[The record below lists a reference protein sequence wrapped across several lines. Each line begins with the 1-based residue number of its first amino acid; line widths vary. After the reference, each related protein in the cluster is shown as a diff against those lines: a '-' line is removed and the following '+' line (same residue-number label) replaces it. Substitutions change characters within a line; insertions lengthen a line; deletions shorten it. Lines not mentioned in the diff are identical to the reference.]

1 MKRDLA
7 AYAGALG
14 VLVVMDAVWLGFV
27 ATDFYRDRI
36 GHLMAESP
44 RLGVAAA
51 FYLLYLVGVVIFAVR
66 PALAAGSATRAVLL
80 GGGFGFFAYMTYD
93 LTNLSTLRDWPVSVA
108 VVDMAW
114 GTLLSA
120 ASAWGGYRAAWA
132 VSPAGGRGTP

>member
-7 AYAGALG
+7 AYGGALA

-36 GHLMAESP
+36 GHLMAAQP
-44 RLGVAAA
+44 RFGVAAA

-66 PALAAGSATRAVLL
+66 PALAAGSATRALVL

-93 LTNLSTLRDWPVSVA
+93 LTNLATLRDWPVMVA
-108 VVDMAW
+108 VVDMTW
-114 GTLLSA
+114 GTVLSA
-120 ASAWGGYRAAWA
+120 ASAWGGYRAARA
-132 VSPAGGRGTP
+132 VGGPGP